1 MRFALWK
8 YPVHFLAYGFGT
20 GLMPIMPGTFGS
32 LVGVAFFWFMAPLA
46 PLPYAGIVIGLGI
59 AGVFICGQTARDT
72 GAVDPG
78 FIVWDEIVG
87 LLVAIY
93 LMPRDWRWM
102 VNGFILFRLFDVWKP
117 YPIRAVEENLG
128 GGLGIVM
135 DDVLAGLYTLAI
147 LQLVRWSLK
156 RRL

>member
-46 PLPYAGIVIGLGI
+46 PLSYAGIVTGLAI
-59 AGVFICGQTARDT
+59 AGVFICGQTARDL

-147 LQLVRWSLK
+147 LQLVRWSLR